1 MSAAPPTPP
10 SDDPGLVDER
20 RTMGRWSGALWL
32 LGAAVGAAAQA
43 VPGVE
48 PERPWLVWGLVALI
62 AVYGLA
68 CLLEWIPWSRAPI
81 VLHLAA
87 VLAFQPVIAV
97 ALWATGGTTSYVTP
111 LLVLAMLYAA
121 YFLPGWMAWAGV
133 GALAVTY
140 ASTLLYTP
148 LAEDQALARVLAFA
162 IACEGVTLTLQTLKR
177 RLLAAEA
184 AQREM
189 AHADA
194 LTGLANRRGFD
205 AAMAAAVAAAGAP
218 ARGRRARDPERFAL
232 LLIDV
237 DAFKAINDTYGHTA
251 GDAVLR
257 RLAAGIHATV
267 RPHDCVAR
275 IGGDELAIVAPG
287 AGEEGARRLAQGVRM
302 AASGVRPAPGA
313 PPVSLTVAWA
323 VFPDDGDAPAALFAT
338 VDRGLHAGKRSG
350 WAPAAAACAG

>member
-1 MSAAPPTPP
+1 MSEPEATPRL
-10 SDDPGLVDER
+10 DPGLIDER

-32 LGAAVGAAAQA
+32 LGAAVGAAGQA
-43 VPGVE
+43 LPGVE
-48 PERPWLVWGLVALI
+48 PERPWLVWLLVGLVG
-62 AVYGLA
+62 VYGLA
-68 CLLEWIPWSRAPI
+68 CLLEWIPWSRAP
-81 VLHLAA
+81 LWMHLAA
-87 VLAFQPVIAV
+87 VLAFQPVIAL
-97 ALWATGGTTSYVTP
+97 ALWTSGGVSSYITP

-121 YFLPGWMAWAGV
+121 YFLPGWMAWVGV

-140 ASTLLYTP
+140 ASTLLYTAP
-148 LAEDQALARVLAFA
+148 GENQALARVLAFA

-189 AHADA
+189 AHADP

-205 AAMAAAVAAAGAP
+205 AALEAAVAAAGRP
-218 ARGRRARDPERFAL
+218 DRGRRAHDPERFAL
-232 LLIDV
+232 LLIDI
-237 DAFKAINDTYGHTA
+237 DEFKRINDTYGHTA

-257 RLAAGIHATV
+257 RLAEDIDAAV

-287 AGEEGARRLAQGVRM
+287 AGEEGARRLAQAVRV
-302 AASGVRPAPGA
+302 AAAGVRPASDA

-323 VFPDDGDAPAALFAT
+323 VFPDDGEEAEELFAA
-338 VDRGLHAGKRSG
+338 VDRGLHVGKQAG
-350 WAPAAAACAG
+350 WAPPAACLR